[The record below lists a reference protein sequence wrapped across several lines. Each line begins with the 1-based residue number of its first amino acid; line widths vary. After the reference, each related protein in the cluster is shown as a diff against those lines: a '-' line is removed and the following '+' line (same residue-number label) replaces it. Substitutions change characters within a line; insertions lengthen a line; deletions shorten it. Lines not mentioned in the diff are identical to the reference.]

1 MKKLIITLIVLA
13 AIAGAG
19 YSYYK
24 YTNPPVETKLSTLP
38 VSRGD
43 VVESVGATGTLQAV
57 TTVVVGSQVSGQIK
71 ALYADFNQIV
81 NKGQIIAELDP
92 SLLQTQIESNRAN
105 LARSQ
110 ADLDRLKV
118 SLEDAKTK
126 LKRSESLAARKLVAA
141 QDLEAAQMAVR
152 MAEAQV
158 KSSEASLVQSQ
169 ASLSQAEVNLQHTVI
184 EAPITGIVIERA
196 VDVGQTVAASMNA
209 PTLFTIAADLS
220 KMQVNA
226 SVDESD
232 VARIRPGQ
240 VVKFRVDAY
249 PDEFLGA
256 ISQVRLKPIVSQNV
270 VTYATVIDVPNPQFK
285 LKPGMTAN
293 VTIEIARRSDVMRV
307 PAAAIRF
314 RPTNDIFAALNQPVP
329 PEMQRGAGRGAAGS
343 AVGGG
348 SRGAQGGASAP
359 GAARGGTQAPGA
371 APGASQSQG
380 ARGLGQPSGQ
390 PGGQPGGGT
399 RGAQT
404 GTPGAAG
411 GRGGDGSQGAGQW
424 AGGGQT
430 SDPEARRKAFQ
441 ERMANMTPEERAQYE
456 ERMRARGMDPNN
468 PTFGQGQ
475 GQGQGRGQGGAPSGM
490 RGGGQPGERVG
501 SGFPGLDR
509 ANAAANPG
517 AAMTGAA
524 AQTIDQLFGP
534 LPVTETQ
541 GRAWIYANGQIKSV
555 RLRLGISDGTFY
567 ELLSGEIQAGQEL
580 VTAIITPAMAA
591 ASATRSPLM
600 PQSGMPGMGGQRG
613 GMPGGGGAR
622 GGAGSH

>member
-13 AIAGAG
+13 AIGGAG

-24 YTNPPVETKLSTLP
+24 YTNPPVETKVSTLP

-126 LKRSESLAARKLVAA
+126 LKRTESLAARKLVAP
-141 QDLEAAQMAVR
+141 QDLEAAQMAVKL
-152 MAEAQV
+152 ADAQI

-249 PDEFLGA
+249 PDEFLGS

-293 VTIEIARRSDVMRV
+293 VTIEIARRTDVTRV

-343 AVGGG
+343 GAGGG
-348 SRGAQGGASAP
+348 SRGDQGGI
-359 GAARGGTQAPGA
+359 GARGGTQAPGA
-371 APGASQSQG
+371 APGAAPGTSQSQG
-380 ARGLGQPSGQ
+380 ARGMGQPSGQ
-390 PGGQPGGGT
+390 PGSGT

-404 GTPGAAG
+404 GTPGVGG
-411 GRGGDGSQGAGQW
+411 GRGGSQGEGGQG
-424 AGGGQT
+424 AGGGQN

-441 ERMANMTPEERAQYE
+441 ERMAKMTPEERAQSE

-475 GQGQGRGQGGAPSGM
+475 GRGQGAGPSGM

-509 ANAAANPG
+509 ANAAANP
-517 AAMTGAA
+517 AIARAGAA

-541 GRAWIYANGQIKSV
+541 GRVWIYKDGKLASLRV
-555 RLRLGISDGTFY
+555 RLGITDGTNY
-567 ELLSGEIQAGQEL
+567 ELLSGELQPTQEL

-591 ASATRSPLM
+591 AAATRSPLM
-600 PQSGMPGMGGQRG
+600 PQGGMPGMGGGQRG
-613 GMPGGGGAR
+613 GPGGGAR

>member
-1 MKKLIITLIVLA
+1 MT
-13 AIAGAG
+13 
-19 YSYYK
+19 
-24 YTNPPVETKLSTLP
+24 TLP

-105 LARSQ
+105 LVRSQ

-118 SLEDAKTK
+118 SLEDSRTK
-126 LKRSESLAARKLVAA
+126 LKRSESLSARKLIAP

-152 MAEAQV
+152 QAEAQV

-240 VVKFRVDAY
+240 VVRFRVDAY

-293 VTIEIARRSDVMRV
+293 VTIEIARRADVIRV
-307 PAAAIRF
+307 PNAAIRF

-329 PEMQRGAGRGAAGS
+329 PEMQRGAGRGAGAG
-343 AVGGG
+343 GGPAG
-348 SRGAQGGASAP
+348 SRGGDPAAGAAGGGPRGGAQAP
-359 GAARGGTQAPGA
+359 GATPNANQAPGARGTAQPGAAPAAAPGGGGRGGDQAATAGAAGGGRGGTQA
-371 APGASQSQG
+371 
-380 ARGLGQPSGQ
+380 
-390 PGGQPGGGT
+390 
-399 RGAQT
+399 
-404 GTPGAAG
+404 
-411 GRGGDGSQGAGQW
+411 
-424 AGGGQT
+424 GGGQRGGGQNA
-430 SDPEARRKAFQ
+430 DPEARRQAMQ
-441 ERMANMTPEERAQYE
+441 ERLAKMTPEERAQFE

-468 PTFGQGQ
+468 PTC
-475 GQGQGRGQGGAPSGM
+475 GQGQGRGQGRAQGGEPQSGM

-509 ANAAANPG
+509 ANAAANPAAAKAG
-517 AAMTGAA
+517 AP

-534 LPVTETQ
+534 LPVTESQ
-541 GRAWIYANGQIKSV
+541 GRAWVYANGQIKSI
-555 RLRLGISDGTFY
+555 RLRLGITDGTY
-567 ELLSGEIQAGQEL
+567 TELLSGEIQAGQEL
-580 VTAIITPAMAA
+580 VTAIVTPAMAA
-591 ASATRSPLM
+591 AARSPLM
-600 PQSGMPGMGGQRG
+600 PQGGMPGMGGQRG
-613 GMPGGGGAR
+613 GPGGGPGGGGGGR
-622 GGAGSH
+622 GR